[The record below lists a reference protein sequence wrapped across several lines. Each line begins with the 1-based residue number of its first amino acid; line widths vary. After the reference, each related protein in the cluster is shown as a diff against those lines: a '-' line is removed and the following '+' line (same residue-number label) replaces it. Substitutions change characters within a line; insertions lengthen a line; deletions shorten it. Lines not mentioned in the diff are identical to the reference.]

1 MRCVGSTQTRDILLT
16 AALSAFIAC
25 GGEGNSTGP
34 SSGPPPTISSVEPT
48 TGTVGTELRIE
59 GSSFRSGA
67 RVFLAGREAD
77 FPEVASP
84 VLLFAFVPSGV
95 PAETPLDVVVRNS
108 DGTEAEAP
116 EAFTAVAP
124 TLAFV
129 NGATK
134 PSGNVGSTVV
144 LEGEAF
150 GDLRGTGQVLFSD
163 GAGGTV
169 AATIATEDDWTDT
182 FILTT
187 VPSGAA
193 TGGVVVRTATGMSD
207 AISFTVTQEA
217 TFSPS
222 VVDWRQT
229 TSLPAPVS
237 GHAAL
242 FLLADDGSGQDLRR
256 VYVVGGADGAGSGRT
271 SVWFGTVGSD
281 GSVAAWNATTGLP
294 AGRAFHAAL
303 AATPF
308 NSRVNGDGWI
318 YVLGGVAS
326 TGDSPLATVYRA
338 PLGSDGTVGSWT
350 QIGSLPDPLH
360 SLKAVIFQSRIYV
373 VGGATTGNV
382 PASSVHRAAV
392 DTLGNLGSWERLTSL
407 PSVRARHA
415 VTLIGNCLHVV
426 GGDSAAVN
434 PGDPTL
440 TSARY
445 DAIHRAR
452 IDLRSREISAAG
464 WTLEG
469 TKTVKARRS
478 HTAVIAGGGVL
489 NSAGL
494 YDGIGTFGSSENM
507 FAQID
512 AGCDVAEFSGANN
525 QNSIKKKGGAN
536 LFDHAAVS
544 FVDASGTAHV
554 MILGGDD
561 ADQPG
566 QKQDAVWVF

>member
-1 MRCVGSTQTRDILLT
+1 MRCTRSILTRDILLSAT
-16 AALSAFIAC
+16 LSVFVAC
-25 GGEGNSTGP
+25 GSGTGP
-34 SSGPPPTISSVEPT
+34 SSGPPPTLSRVEPA

-59 GSSFRSGA
+59 GSNFRAGA
-67 RVFLAGREAD
+67 RVFLGDLEAD
-77 FPEVASP
+77 FPEVTSSS
-84 VLLFAFVPSGV
+84 VLFAFVPSGV
-95 PAETPLDVVVRNS
+95 PVDTPLDVVVRNS
-108 DGTEAEAP
+108 DATEAEALA
-116 EAFTAVAP
+116 AFTAVVP
-124 TLAFV
+124 NLAFM
-129 NGATK
+129 NGATR
-134 PSGNVGSTVV
+134 PSGNLGSTVV

-150 GDLRGTGQVLFSD
+150 GDLRGTGQALFSD

-169 AATIATEDDWTDT
+169 PAAITTEDDWTDT

-193 TGGVVVRTATGMSD
+193 TGDVVVQTATGTSD
-207 AISFTVTQEA
+207 PISFTVTQEA

-242 FLLADDGSGQDLRR
+242 FLLAEDGSGQDLQR
-256 VYVVGGADGAGSGRT
+256 VYVVGGADGAGSGGT
-271 SVWFGTVGSD
+271 NVWFGAVGSD
-281 GSVAAWNATTGLP
+281 GTVAAWDATAGLP
-294 AGRAFHAAL
+294 AGRAYHAVL

-326 TGDSPLATVYRA
+326 TGDVPLATIYRA
-338 PLGSDGTVGSWT
+338 PLMSDGTVGSWIE
-350 QIGSLPDPLH
+350 IGALPEPLH
-360 SLKAVIFQSRIYV
+360 SQKAVIFQSRIYI
-373 VGGATTGNV
+373 VGGATTGDA
-382 PASSVHRAAV
+382 PSASVHRAAV
-392 DTLGNLGSWERLTSL
+392 DTLGNLGTWEQLTSL

-426 GGDSAAVN
+426 GGDNLAVS
-434 PGDPTL
+434 PGDPAL

-445 DAIHRAR
+445 DVIHRAR

-464 WTLEG
+464 WTLDD

-478 HTAVIAGGGVL
+478 HTSVIAGGGML
-489 NSAGL
+489 NTAGL
-494 YDGIGTFGSSENM
+494 YEGIGNFGSSENM
-507 FAQID
+507 FSQID
-512 AGCDVAEFSGANN
+512 ADCEVAGFNGANN
-525 QNSIKKKGGAN
+525 QNSIKKNGGAN

-554 MILGGDD
+554 MILGGDA
-561 ADQPG
+561 ADQAG
-566 QKQDAVWVF
+566 QKQDGVWVY